1 MALWHS
7 KHCLF
12 TAIANESMA
21 LDQIM
26 GYIRQQFTKEFQG
39 VSMKSLIRWGAV
51 LGLMG
56 GTLLGAIAPTHPALA
71 LSEEEILQKLSSVP
85 VFAITDAEG
94 SPLIASIS
102 NPERDGEMTE
112 VAGVFMNPEDANRFV
127 ERLTQEQP
135 EMAGEVQVTVI
146 SLAEIYQLE
155 QSNRDQNTPIEFS
168 YVPTRQDIESAVSVL
183 LDSGREDELL
193 QQNGEYIYPGVPLF
207 MATAGPDQGYMTVEF
222 NGEVVIPLFFDR
234 GDLDNVI
241 ARFQE
246 QQPDFAST
254 VETDVVQLEGVLET
268 LRTEE
273 NEMVGQLMFVPDSD
287 SLEFVGNMMR
297 EMQQQQQQQQPQL
310 QPGSGAP
317 PLPGSN

>member
-1 MALWHS
+1 
-7 KHCLF
+7 
-12 TAIANESMA
+12 MA
-21 LDQIM
+21 LDQVM
-26 GYIRQQFTKEFQG
+26 GYIRQQLIKEFQG
-39 VSMKSLIRWGAV
+39 VSMKSLIRLAAMF
-51 LGLMG
+51 GLVG
-56 GTLLGAIAPTHPALA
+56 GTLFGAIAPPNPALA
-71 LSEEEILQKLSSVP
+71 LSEEEIMQKLSSVP

-102 NPERDGEMTE
+102 NPEQDGQTTE
-112 VAGVFMNPEDANRFV
+112 VAGVFMNPQDANRFV

-155 QSNRDQNTPIEFS
+155 RRNRDQSTPIEFS

-183 LDSGREDELL
+183 LDSGREGELL
-193 QQNGEYIYPGVPLF
+193 ERNGEYIYPGVPLF
-207 MATAGPDQGYMTVEF
+207 MATAGPDQGYITVEF

-234 GDLDNVI
+234 EDLDNVI

-268 LRTEE
+268 LRNEE

-297 EMQQQQQQQQPQL
+297 ERQQQQQPQL
-310 QPGSGAP
+310 QPESSAP
-317 PLPGSN
+317 SLPESN

>member
-1 MALWHS
+1 
-7 KHCLF
+7 
-12 TAIANESMA
+12 MA
-21 LDQIM
+21 LDQVM
-26 GYIRQQFTKEFQG
+26 GYIRQQLIKEFQG
-39 VSMKSLIRWGAV
+39 VSMKSLIRLAAMF
-51 LGLMG
+51 GLVG
-56 GTLLGAIAPTHPALA
+56 GTLFGAIAPPNPALA
-71 LSEEEILQKLSSVP
+71 LSEEEIMQKLSSVP

-102 NPERDGEMTE
+102 NPEQDGQTTE
-112 VAGVFMNPEDANRFV
+112 VAGVFMNPQDANRFV

-155 QSNRDQNTPIEFS
+155 RRNRDQSTPIEFS

-183 LDSGREDELL
+183 LDSGREEELL
-193 QQNGEYIYPGVPLF
+193 ERNGEYIYPGVPLF
-207 MATAGPDQGYMTVEF
+207 MATAGPDQGYITVEF

-234 GDLDNVI
+234 EDLDNVI

-268 LRTEE
+268 LRNEE

-297 EMQQQQQQQQPQL
+297 ERQQQQQPQL

-317 PLPGSN
+317 SLPESN